1 MTMIIIKV
9 RKKIDVHS
17 LGVENAMSLK
27 ANTVTIVEQ
36 ETEAEVGTGAEE
48 CDLEAMTEIA
58 AGARSTIDTGSRST
72 GEEEGPEAEREEQHQ
87 EDQEVKIGGEG
98 GEIHGA
104 QREKKVKAETKKN
117 IETKKVKVHT
127 EKKILRVRRECT
139 LKIVIII
146 AQIITGKKRL
156 IEIKVHSQK

>member
-1 MTMIIIKV
+1 MIIIKV

-17 LGVENAMSLK
+17 LGVESVIQLK
-27 ANTVTIVEQ
+27 ASTVTTVEQ
-36 ETEAEVGTGAEE
+36 GNGAEVGTGAEE

-58 AGARSTIDTGSRST
+58 AEARITIDTENRNT
-72 GEEEGPEAEREEQHQ
+72 GEEEGLEAEREEQHQ
-87 EDQEVKIGGEG
+87 EDREVKIGEGE

-104 QREKKVKAETKKN
+104 QRGKKVKVETRKN
-117 IETKKVKVHT
+117 TETKKVRVHT

-146 AQIITGKKRL
+146 AQITGKKRL
-156 IEIKVHSQK
+156 REIKVHSQK